1 MTDITLRVLLR
12 FYPRAW
18 RARYGDELTCLI
30 LQSSAR
36 RSPSL
41 RFLTNVA
48 IAGLRERL
56 RAMGLLGNDLTP
68 WDRVQSG
75 IVLVMWSWMLFVLG
89 GIGVAKAAEY
99 WKAAVPVA
107 SARLPE
113 VAFTSLIVAAVI
125 GAVLVVAGV
134 ALCGRTFAMLL
145 RTGGWHQ
152 VRRPI
157 YRASAISGLTAI
169 SLLGVS
175 IWAHH
180 LTFAQRNGHDL
191 AYGVALLSWVV
202 LFSGCLFSWAAAA
215 TSIVRHLNLKPH
227 LLTLETRIVVAV
239 AATMAATTVASSVWW
254 VSIAHS
260 APWFFAGT
268 APGTAGIVALINLVV
283 PVVFMLTATLLA
295 SVGARRSLRNAPFMA

>member
-12 FYPRAW
+12 LYPRDW
-18 RARYGDELTCLI
+18 RARYGDELAGLI

-41 RFLTNVA
+41 RLLTNVA

-56 RAMGLLGNDLTP
+56 RAIGLLGNDLTP
-68 WDRVQSG
+68 RDRAQSG

-89 GIGVAKAAEY
+89 GIGVAKAAEH
-99 WKAAVPVA
+99 WKTAVPVA
-107 SARLPE
+107 SVRLPE
-113 VAFTSLIVAAVI
+113 VAFTSMIFAAVI
-125 GAVLVVAGV
+125 GGVLVVAGV
-134 ALCGRTFAMLL
+134 ALCGRTFVPLL
-145 RTGGWHQ
+145 RTGGWHH

-169 SLLGVS
+169 GLLALS
-175 IWAHH
+175 IWANH
-180 LTFAQRNGHDL
+180 LTFTQRNGHNL
-191 AYGVALLSWVV
+191 AYGAAVLSWAV

-215 TSIVRHLNLKPH
+215 TSIVRHLDLKPH
-227 LLTLETRIVVAV
+227 LLRLETRIVVGV
-239 AATMAATTVASSVWW
+239 TATMAATTVASFVWW

-268 APGTAGIVALINLVV
+268 APETAGIVAPINLVG
-283 PVVFMLTATLLA
+283 PVAFMLTATLLA
-295 SVGARRSLRNAPFMA
+295 FVGARRSLRNTLLVV